1 MHSSD
6 AGTARKYDIPTI
18 ARKNRI
24 VDNIIGAFAERN
36 NFLIVGHKSP
46 DEDCVSCMVAVALI
60 LSKLDKSV
68 TLCTIPDLPE
78 HFSYLIDI
86 ARYNSINV
94 NSGCADD
101 EDHVDSV
108 IFCDSAKPELVYI
121 APEVKQIVEREDVLR
136 IEFDHH
142 VDSDTR
148 YNADPDYSLVA
159 EASSACELVGLLAC
173 KLSAREELLERFAV
187 NEVFSRNVVLAIITG
202 IVGDTQMGSFIK
214 TRKEKRFY
222 TMFSNMFD
230 RLLVAKTTKHTN
242 FTNMEEVYAEL
253 RKLSAKESNCHAFL
267 SKQKE
272 IRGKVGLAA
281 LDAKT
286 SEEARRRFDLDT
298 IVSMARGVADE
309 LAEESGYVSL
319 VCYYD
324 PPEESGLIQL
334 RSRRSR
340 AFKEADLREVLR
352 RLEIQDGGGHEG
364 AIGFRIPQ
372 AEVDDFGA
380 LVDRL
385 VNTISTLIAE
395 SEGDA

>member
-1 MHSSD
+1 V
-6 AGTARKYDIPTI
+6 A
-18 ARKNRI
+18 
-24 VDNIIGAFAERN
+24 NIIGAFAERH

-60 LSKLDKSV
+60 LSKLDKNV

-78 HFSYLIDI
+78 HFQYLIDI

-94 NSGCADD
+94 NTGCADD
-101 EDHVDSV
+101 EEHIDSA

-121 APEVKQIVEREDVLR
+121 APEVKPIVERDDVLR

-142 VDSDTR
+142 VDSDAR
-148 YNADPDYSLVA
+148 YNADPDYALVA

-173 KLSAREELLERFAV
+173 KLSAREELLARFAV

-214 TRKEKRFY
+214 TRKEQRFY
-222 TMFSNMFD
+222 AMFSNMFD

-253 RKLSAKESNCHAFL
+253 KKLSAKESKCHAFL
-267 SKQKE
+267 MRQKE
-272 IRGKVGLAA
+272 IRGKVGVAA
-281 LDAKT
+281 LDAKK
-286 SEEARRRFDLDT
+286 SEEARRLFDLDT

-324 PPEESGLIQL
+324 PPDESGLIQL

-340 AFKEADLREVLR
+340 AFKQADLREVLQ
-352 RLEIQDGGGHEG
+352 RLGIEDGGGHEG

-372 AEVDDFGA
+372 AEVDDFDA
-380 LVDRL
+380 LVNRL
-385 VNTISTLIAE
+385 VDAISTLIAE
-395 SEGDA
+395 TENGA